1 MLSRLDLDRPVLVKE
16 KFLCLLADADEHKE
30 IGKFRANSHRAIPLQ
45 RNEVK
50 KSSEQSVLT

>member
-30 IGKFRANSHRAIPLQ
+30 IGKFRANSHRANPLQ
-45 RNEVK
+45 NNEVK
-50 KSSEQSVLT
+50 KSSE